1 MANKRIDMLNIKQLL
16 RLYTQG
22 VSKVKISKQLG
33 LSRNTVKK
41 YIGLYHEHRFTIEE
55 LNELSQ
61 KEIEDLFGTTILE
74 PDGREINLESYFPE
88 VSKELKKVGVTRYM
102 LWEEYREKHP
112 AGYCYSQFCHLY
124 RLWSKKVNPSMHMEH
139 KAGEKMFVDYT
150 GKKLH
155 IIDKETGEE
164 KEVEV
169 FVSIL
174 GASGMTFV
182 EATMTQRKEDF
193 LQSLAESLNYYEGV
207 PSAIVTD
214 NLKTA
219 VKKSDRYEPV
229 ITDSLRGF
237 ASHYGTTIL
246 PTRTYHPKDK
256 ALVENAVRIIYT
268 RIFAPLRKQQ
278 FFDLKSLNKSIR
290 DLLEIHNTTVMKRK
304 KYSRADVFHEV
315 EQPALLPL
323 PTIRYELKDSSIA
336 TVQKSSHIYLSK
348 DKHYYSVPFTYIGKK
363 VTVLYGKSVVEI
375 YYDERR
381 IAFHQ
386 RIYARYQYT
395 TIKEHLPSSHQ
406 YMADWTPTR
415 FINWGRQIGTYCEEF
430 ITKILE
436 KRSHPDQIYNS
447 CRGVLSLSKKIGNQR
462 LDNACKRALSYERY
476 NMQVIKDILD
486 RGLDAL
492 EEEDSSFET
501 GKLPKHKNIRGG
513 KYYE

>member
-16 RLYTQG
+16 RLYTGG

-55 LNELSQ
+55 LNELSGE
-61 KEIEDLFGTTILE
+61 EIEDLFGTAVLE
-74 PDGREINLESYFPE
+74 PDGREIILESYFPE
-88 VSKELKKVGVTRYM
+88 VSKELKKVGVTRYI
-102 LWEEYREKHP
+102 LWEEYKTKYPE
-112 AGYCYSQFCHLY
+112 GYCYSQFCHLY
-124 RLWSKKVNPSMHMEH
+124 KLWSKKVNPSMHMEH

-155 IIDKETGEE
+155 IIDQETGEE

-182 EATMTQRKEDF
+182 EATMTQKKEDF
-193 LQSLAESLNYYEGV
+193 LQSLAKALDYYGGV
-207 PSAIVTD
+207 PAAIVTD
-214 NLKTA
+214 NLKSA
-219 VKKSDRYEPV
+219 VKKSDKYEPV

-237 ASHYGTTIL
+237 ASHYDTTIL
-246 PTRTYHPKDK
+246 PTRACHPKDK

-278 FFDLKSLNKSIR
+278 FFDLKSLNRSIQE
-290 DLLEIHNTTVMKRK
+290 LSEQHNAMEMKRK
-304 KYSRADVFHEV
+304 KYSRADVFYEV
-315 EQPALLPL
+315 EKPALLPL
-323 PTIRYELKDSSIA
+323 PAIRYELKDSSRA
-336 TVQKSSHIYLSK
+336 TVQKSSHVYLNQ
-348 DKHYYSVPFTYIGKK
+348 DKHYYSVPFAYIGKK
-363 VTVLYGKSVVEI
+363 VTLLYGKSVVEI

-381 IAFHQ
+381 IAFHP
-386 RIYARYQYT
+386 RVHARYQYT
-395 TIKEHLPSSHQ
+395 TIKEHMPSSHQ
-406 YMADWTPTR
+406 YMAEWNPTR
-415 FINWGRQIGTYCEEF
+415 FINWGRQIGTHCEEF

-436 KRSHPDQIYNS
+436 KRRHPEQAYNS

-476 NMQVIKDILD
+476 NMQMIKDILA
-486 RGLDAL
+486 RGLDTL
-492 EEEDSSFET
+492 DDDSFFEVPE
-501 GKLPKHKNIRGG
+501 LPKHKNIRGG